1 MEVKYLRY
9 RYDDP
14 GFLGLDDRLRS
25 PSHAPS
31 GGRSALLSGAVHVT
45 PELFPTLAPL
55 LDQVGNVLGEAGR
68 IDGFVYGDPA
78 MQAGCVTHGMRT
90 GTAEF
95 SVSLSSGL
103 VERLE
108 PDELKFVIGH
118 EVGHHVFEHWRYP
131 DQDDAD
137 ESMGSRL
144 AALHLR
150 RAAEIS
156 ADRVG
161 VVACG
166 SIESACSAMIK
177 VASGLGPP
185 HFQPNVVAMLAQF
198 RQFAESEGRHG
209 AVFGTH
215 PIIPLRVRSLL
226 RFQPF
231 WQERLRERTTG
242 RHDLGRIDDAIERD
256 FQRSSGFALEEMASA
271 QLGMVRVWG
280 LVALFCADGI
290 LDRQEQ
296 RVLEGT
302 LEPEVFA
309 EVMKVLRHA
318 EHRAPLVVKGKL
330 SECCA
335 TVRMLPMERRE
346 EAMKDID
353 DLLTAAGSRSADTDR
368 VMRHLASSLGLDSAG
383 QAAVE

>member
-1 MEVKYLRY
+1 MLRF

-14 GFLGLDDRLRS
+14 EFLGLVDRLRGS
-25 PSHAPS
+25 GQAPT

-45 PELFPTLAPL
+45 PELFPMLAPL
-55 LDQVGNVLGEAGR
+55 MDEVGALLSEAGR
-68 IDGFVYGDPA
+68 IDGFVYADPA
-78 MQAGCVTHGMRT
+78 MQAGCVTHGMRA
-90 GTAEF
+90 GRAEF

-118 EVGHHVFEHWRYP
+118 EVGHHLFEHWRYP
-131 DQDDAD
+131 DEGDAD
-137 ESMGSRL
+137 DSMASRL

-161 VVACG
+161 VAACG
-166 SIESACSAMIK
+166 SIERACSAMIK

-198 RQFAESEGRHG
+198 RQFAESDGRHG

-226 RFQPF
+226 RFQPY
-231 WQERLRERTTG
+231 WQARSRDRTPG
-242 RHDLGRIDDAIERD
+242 RDELDRIDEAVERD
-256 FQRSSGFALEEMASA
+256 FQRSSGFALEEMASL

-280 LVALFCADGI
+280 LVALFCADGV

-296 RVLEGT
+296 GVLEGT
-302 LEPEVFA
+302 LEPQVFA
-309 EVMKVLRHA
+309 EVMDVLKQA
-318 EHRAPLVVKGKL
+318 GGRAPKVVNRKL
-330 SECCA
+330 RESCG
-335 TVRMLPMERRE
+335 TVRMLPVERRE
-346 EAMKDID
+346 AALNDLDE
-353 DLLTAAGSRSADTDR
+353 LLTAAGSRSADTER
-368 VMRHLASSLGLDSAG
+368 VMRHLASSLGLEARAEDAAG
-383 QAAVE
+383 